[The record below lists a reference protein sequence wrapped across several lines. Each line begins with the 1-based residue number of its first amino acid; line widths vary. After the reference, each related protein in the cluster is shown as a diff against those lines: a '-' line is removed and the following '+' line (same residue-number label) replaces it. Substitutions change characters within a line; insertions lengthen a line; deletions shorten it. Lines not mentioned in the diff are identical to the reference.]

1 MLGGIRKS
9 FGAPDRELIDGR
21 DLLQRRY
28 AISPAQKINRED
40 PELAHRKSETGQHHE
55 LRKVPARNKMVLR
68 PVNRK
73 ILAPAWLVFHRTA
86 VGQGNSLLIN
96 RHYRPL
102 DTFLPS
108 ARSAKSVCRWSARS
122 SPPSHRCI
130 PLDRSAASSC

>member
-55 LRKVPARNKMVLR
+55 LRKVPARNKMILR

-86 VGQGNSLLIN
+86 VGQGNSLLVN
-96 RHYRPL
+96 RHRPL
-102 DTFLPS
+102 DTSLPS
-108 ARSAKSVCRWSARS
+108 ARSAKSVYRS
-122 SPPSHRCI
+122 NVRSLPLSHRCI
-130 PLDRSAASSC
+130 PIDRSAASSC